1 MIFLKRGLRRTL
13 LLAAGTSLATAA
25 PAQEFEE
32 PPSRPANLPPGAI
45 VQPLDTGP
53 AAELRRNLTALGQNP
68 RSVSNLVSA
77 GRAALEMGDP
87 DAALT
92 FFSRADELE
101 ARNPRV
107 KAGMASAMAQLEQGQ
122 AALTL
127 FAEAV
132 QLGAPEAEIAGDR
145 GLAYDTIGDTA
156 RAQRDYQLALR
167 RRDDP
172 EVRRRMALSLAI
184 SGDREGALR
193 AIDGQLRRND
203 RAAWRAQAFILALT
217 GDAAGAE
224 RTVQRVMPG
233 AASAISP
240 FLARLA
246 GLDPSQK
253 ALAVH
258 FGHFPGDG
266 RVRMASNAAP
276 APGYVPPS
284 PAPPA
289 ARARPDAAASSVP
302 QRRQWPVSPVESA
315 AVGGSGRST
324 LLQPR
329 RPQPTPETRAPAPA
343 RADPA
348 PPPAERRPVGRFQP
362 NVPDS
367 SSTSVPAAAFGAA
380 PGFSLAPSRQ
390 AEASP
395 RPVVSVPAR
404 PFSEIAEVVN
414 ALPAEERVAP
424 PPQSGPALT
433 DRQIADAL
441 ARERERANRSVAPP
455 MRTASASTPPATRNP
470 APAPARAT
478 RPANP
483 SRNWVQIATV
493 PDRAGLAG
501 EFTRLR
507 GRASEQLN
515 GRMIYTAA
523 YGRSSNRLL
532 VGPFDTPRAAQEF
545 VNQLGR
551 SSISAFAWT
560 SEAGQEIERVQTRR

>member
-1 MIFLKRGLRRTL
+1 M
-13 LLAAGTSLATAA
+13 LLAAGISLAAA
-25 PAQEFEE
+25 SAAQDFEE

-101 ARNPRV
+101 PRNPRV

-145 GLAYDTIGDTA
+145 GLAYDSIGDSA
-156 RAQRDYQLALR
+156 QAQRDYQLALR

-172 EVRRRMALSLAI
+172 EIRRRLALSLAI
-184 SGDREGALR
+184 SGQRDAALR
-193 AIDGQLRRND
+193 TIDAQLRRND
-203 RAAWRAQAFILALT
+203 RAAWRTQAFILALT
-217 GDAAGAE
+217 GDTAGAE

-246 GLDPSQK
+246 GLNPSQK

-266 RVRMASNAAP
+266 RTRLARNEMPAP
-276 APGYVPPS
+276 AYTPPARPS
-284 PAPPA
+284 PPES
-289 ARARPDAAASSVP
+289 RARPDATASSVP

-315 AVGGSGRST
+315 AIRAPGRST
-324 LLQPR
+324 LLEPR
-329 RPQPTPETRAPAPA
+329 RTPPAPQPGPDRTASTAQ
-343 RADPA
+343 ADP
-348 PPPAERRPVGRFQP
+348 PPPAPSRPAARFAP
-362 NVPDS
+362 NVPDPGTS
-367 SSTSVPAAAFGAA
+367 PASTSIPASSFGPT
-380 PGFSLAPSRQ
+380 PGFSLSPSGGPP
-390 AEASP
+390 ASTP
-395 RPVVSVPAR
+395 PVVAVPAR
-404 PFSEIAEVVN
+404 PFSEIAAMVN
-414 ALPAEERVAP
+414 ALPREEQRVTPSQGVSAM
-424 PPQSGPALT
+424 T

-441 ARERERANRSVAPP
+441 ARERERAGRPANPPTRTTIAQAEPVRTPTRS
-455 MRTASASTPPATRNP
+455 
-470 APAPARAT
+470 APAPTLSRTT

-483 SRNWVQIATV
+483 SRHWVQIATV
-493 PDRAGLAG
+493 PDRMGLTG
-501 EFTRLR
+501 EFNRLR
-507 GRASEQLN
+507 GRASEQLD
-515 GRMIYTAA
+515 GRPIYTAS
-523 YGRSSNRLL
+523 YGRSSSRLL
-532 VGPFDTPRAAQEF
+532 VGPFDTPRAAQDF
-545 VNQLGR
+545 VNRLGQ
-551 SSISAFAWT
+551 SNISAFAWT